1 MSWFFGVYKKYAVFS
16 GRARRKEFWFFYLF
30 VMIAYIL
37 LAIVDGI
44 SGTLDPMTGR
54 LGLFSGI
61 FWLGSTLPAIA
72 VSVRRLH
79 DTDRSGWWL
88 LLGLIPLIGGIV
100 LYVFLCLDSS
110 PGQNRFG
117 ANPKLEM
124 AAE

>member
-16 GRARRKEFWFFYLF
+16 GRARRKEYWFFTLF
-30 VMIAYIL
+30 VTIAFIL

-44 SGTLDPMTGR
+44 TGTLDPMSGV
-54 LGLFSGI
+54 GLTTVI
-61 FWLGSTLPAIA
+61 FALGSILPSIA

-79 DTDRSGWWL
+79 DTDRSGWWFL
-88 LLGLIPLIGGIV
+88 ISLIPLIGGIV
-100 LYVFLCLDSS
+100 LLVFCCLDSS

-117 ANPKLEM
+117 ANPKLEV

>member
-44 SGTLDPMTGR
+44 SGTLDPMTG

-61 FWLGSTLPAIA
+61 FALGSTIPAIA

>member
-16 GRARRKEFWFFYLF
+16 GRARRKEYWFFSLF
-30 VMIAYIL
+30 LAIAYVL
-37 LAIVDGI
+37 LMIVDGI
-44 SGTLDPMTGR
+44 SGTLDPMSD

-61 FWLGSTLPAIA
+61 FALGSILPSIA

-79 DTDRSGWWL
+79 DTDRSGWWFL
-88 LLGLIPLIGGIV
+88 ISFIPLIGGIV
-100 LYVFLCLDSS
+100 LLVFLCLDSS